1 MEVTDFSQGSVRRNI
16 VRLAVPMTLAQLINV
31 LYNIVDRI
39 YIGHIEEGNVLA
51 LTGVGVC
58 LPVIT
63 MIIAFANLVGM
74 GGGPL
79 FSIERG
85 KGEEQEAEYI
95 LGNSFVLLIL
105 FGIALTAVGLVIK
118 RPLLYLLGASDQTY
132 PYAGSYMTIYLFGTI
147 FVLVSLGL
155 NSFINAQGFGR
166 TAMVTVALGAGLNVL
181 LDPLFIFVFGLG
193 VRGAAIATVISQ
205 FAAAVWTL
213 RFLLGKRAVIR
224 LRRDRLGLEVKRVFR
239 IMGLGV
245 SGFTMSVTN
254 SLVQMVC
261 NSTLQQFGGDL
272 YVGVMT
278 IVNSVREV
286 TVMPVSGISSGAQ
299 PVMGYNYGAGRYD
312 RVRQSIRFMSF
323 TTILYTLI
331 AWLAVFLFPEIFLG
345 IFSSDPSVIQ
355 AGTGCLHIYYFGFF
369 MMALQFCGQ
378 TTFTGLGFSG
388 RAVFF
393 SIFRKVVIVVPLT
406 LLLPYVGGLGVKGVF
421 WAEPISNFIG
431 GGACFL
437 TMYLT
442 VYRRTLAENKT
453 GGKQESAL
461 KNKNFTH

>member
-1 MEVTDFSQGSVRRNI
+1 M
-16 VRLAVPMTLAQLINV
+16 
-31 LYNIVDRI
+31 
-39 YIGHIEEGNVLA
+39 
-51 LTGVGVC
+51 
-58 LPVIT
+58 
-63 MIIAFANLVGM
+63 
-74 GGGPL
+74 
-79 FSIERG
+79 
-85 KGEEQEAEYI
+85 
-95 LGNSFVLLIL
+95 
-105 FGIALTAVGLVIK
+105 
-118 RPLLYLLGASDQTY
+118 
-132 PYAGSYMTIYLFGTI
+132 
-147 FVLVSLGL
+147 
-155 NSFINAQGFGR
+155 
-166 TAMVTVALGAGLNVL
+166 L

-224 LRRDRLGLEVKRVFR
+224 LRRDRLGLEAKRVFR

-355 AGTGCLHIYYFGFF
+355 AGTSCLHIYYFGFF

-453 GGKQESAL
+453 DGKQE
-461 KNKNFTH
+461 